1 MSNVLH
7 LSDSLSGKD
16 VRDGKTSLAG
26 IYGLVDTRH
35 PDTIR
40 YVGSSENIAAR
51 LYSHWHS
58 RPAGSAGRTP
68 KSQWL
73 DSLHADGAQ
82 IAAVV
87 LEACDPGPRQS
98 KVRMAREGHH
108 IQRLHEVGQ
117 ADLNVQLVPVGHAN
131 SIDSYGKVL
140 RAELIRLRAENADLR
155 QRLAAAEMA

>member
-1 MSNVLH
+1 MSNVFH

-16 VRDGKTSLAG
+16 VRDGKISLAG

-35 PDTIR
+35 PDTVR

-58 RPAGSAGRTP
+58 RSARSVGQTP
-68 KSQWL
+68 KSRWL
-73 DSLHADGAQ
+73 DSLLADGAQ

-87 LEACDPGPRQS
+87 LETCDPGPRQS

-108 IQRLHEVGQ
+108 IAALHQIGQ
-117 ADLNVQLVPVGHAN
+117 ADLNVQLVPMGHAN
-131 SIDSYGKVL
+131 SADSHGKAM

-155 QRLAAAEMA
+155 QRLIAAEMA